1 MRVTNFN
8 IKKVAF
14 CPQTVIMFRMISRI
28 KKYKRPKQQIVTCLG
43 TKSAACTV
51 KKRVLF
57 RQTSGY

>member
-28 KKYKRPKQQIVTCLG
+28 KKYKRPKQQIVVVLVL
-43 TKSAACTV
+43 KAL
-51 KKRVLF
+51 RVL
-57 RQTSGY
+57 